1 MRKEKVKVLQ
11 RLQNEEISAEEA
23 ARLLEELDN
32 PQALEV
38 KETKT
43 EETQEVS
50 LGKTFRIKILSSD
63 GDRVNVQI
71 PLSFAKLALRHG
83 SGFLKNKVQSDIDL
97 DIEEVLEMIDKGN
110 IGKLVDI
117 VSADGDSVEIV
128 ID

>member
-1 MRKEKVKVLQ
+1 MREEKVQVLK
-11 RLQNEEISAEEA
+11 RLQNDEITAVEA
-23 ARLLEELDN
+23 AKLLEELDN

-38 KETKT
+38 KEVK
-43 EETQEVS
+43 EEKPREN

-71 PLSFAKLALRHG
+71 PLNFAKLALRHG
-83 SGFLKNKVQSDIDL
+83 GGFLKDKVQSDIDL
-97 DIEEVLEMIDKGN
+97 DFEEVLEMIDKGN

>member
-1 MRKEKVKVLQ
+1 MREEKVQVLK
-11 RLQNEEISAEEA
+11 RLQNDEITAVEA
-23 ARLLEELDN
+23 AKLLEGLDN

-38 KETKT
+38 TEVKEEKP
-43 EETQEVS
+43 S
-50 LGKTFRIKILSSD
+50 GNLGKTFRIKILSSD

-71 PLSFAKLALRHG
+71 PLNFAKLALRHG
-83 SGFLKNKVQSDIDL
+83 GRFLKDKVQSDIDL
-97 DIEEVLEMIDKGN
+97 DFEEVLEMIDKGN